1 MRITILP
8 KTSLGRWSVSLAAGF
23 ILVVVLTILLG
34 PKTCNVLEFN
44 SGSIELRIM
53 FVALC
58 ITGIGTL
65 VTGLIGIIKSKERSL
80 LTFLALLVGLFT
92 LLFIYLFIAEAQ
104 W

>member
-34 PKTCNVLEFN
+34 PKTCNVLEFGG
-44 SGSIELRIM
+44 GSIELRIM

-58 ITGIGTL
+58 ISGIGTL
-65 VTGLIGIIKSKERSL
+65 VTGLISIIKSKERSIL
-80 LTFLALLVGLFT
+80 AFLALVVGFFT
-92 LLFIYLFIAEAQ
+92 FVFIIFFIREAQ